1 MSITME
7 ILAPA
12 GGPEQL
18 RAAVRCGA
26 DAVYLGVQGF
36 NARRNAENFDDAS
49 LRDAVAYCHGRGV
62 RVYVTLNTLIT
73 DAEVPSFIAQAR
85 VLADCGVDA
94 AIVQDLGVAELL
106 RTLCPSLH
114 LHASTQMTIHNLA
127 GVRQLESLGFTRAVL
142 ARELSAQ
149 EIALIAR
156 NTQME
161 LEVFVHGA
169 LCMSVSGQC
178 MLSSI
183 IGERSGNRGLC
194 AQPCRL
200 NFQSRSR
207 PYALSLKDLSLIPH
221 LQELRDIGVHS
232 LKIEGRMKRP
242 EYVAAAVTA
251 CRQALDG
258 QTPDMDTLQAV
269 FSRSGFT
276 DGYFT
281 GKRNLSMFGHRRKED
296 VTAAPAV
303 LGPLAAL
310 YRHERACIPV
320 DMQLCLHQG
329 RPASL
334 TVDDGQ
340 YACSVSGDM
349 PQSAQTRPTDTALAR
364 RSLEKTGGT
373 PFFLRKLDCTIQ
385 PGLMLPASSLNAL
398 RKQALDLLLQKR
410 SAPVAHPFSNQPLP
424 APPIYPKRMHP
435 PVLRVRIESAEQLT
449 EALLQAAERVIVPI
463 AVLCEQPDVFARCAD
478 KLVGELP
485 LLVFPGEEEALS
497 AQLARLQSQ
506 GLKAVSV
513 GNLGALYL
521 ARSLGFTLYGNHA
534 FHILNTHA
542 LRVLRRL
549 GVCDAT
555 LSFEMNLRQ
564 AAQLHDAQPCGILG
578 YGYLPLMAMR
588 NCPCKT
594 PGGCGPCD
602 GRPHLVDRTHRR
614 FPVLCQGKQ
623 YSVLLNSVPLVLSD
637 KTIRGMDFMTLYFTI
652 ESPEQCD
659 AVLHAYQTHA
669 VPQQPRTGGLYFREL
684 K

>member
-1 MSITME
+1 MSRTME

-62 RVYVTLNTLIT
+62 RVYVALNTLIT
-73 DAEVPSFIAQAR
+73 DAEVPSFIERAR
-85 VLADCGVDA
+85 MLADCGVDA

-106 RTLCPSLH
+106 RTLCSSLH

-127 GVRQLESLGFTRAVL
+127 GVRQLEALGFTRAVL

-178 MLSSI
+178 MLSSV

-200 NFQSRSR
+200 NFQSGSR

-221 LQELRDIGVHS
+221 LQELHDVGVHS

-251 CRQALDG
+251 CRQALAG
-258 QTPDMDTLQAV
+258 EQPDMDTLQAV

-310 YRHERACIPV
+310 YRHERVCIPV
-320 DMQLCLHQG
+320 RMQLVLRAGQ
-329 RPASL
+329 PASL
-334 TVDDGQ
+334 TVEDGF
-340 YACSVSGDM
+340 YTCTVRGDV
-349 PQSAQTRPTDTALAR
+349 PQAAQSRPTDEALAR

-373 PFFLRKLDCTIQ
+373 PFTLAQLDCSIQ
-385 PGLMLPASSLNAL
+385 PGLMLPASTLNAL

-410 SAPVAHPFSNQPLP
+410 SAPVAHPFSNRPLP
-424 APPIYPKRMHP
+424 APCASPKRMHP
-435 PVLRVRIESAEQLT
+435 PALRVRIESAEQLT

-463 AVLCEQPDVFARCAD
+463 AVLSEQPEVLARCAD

-485 LLVFPGEEEALS
+485 LLVFPGQEEALS
-497 AQLARLQSQ
+497 AQLTRLRSQ

-513 GNLGALYL
+513 GNLGALYI

-534 FHILNTHA
+534 FHILNAHA
-542 LRVLRRL
+542 LRALRRL

-564 AAQLHDAQPCGILG
+564 AASIRDAQPCGILG

-594 PGGCGPCD
+594 PGGCGACD
-602 GRPHLVDRTHRR
+602 GRPHLVDRTRRR

-637 KTIRGMDFMTLYFTI
+637 KTIRGVDFLTLYFTI
-652 ESPEQCD
+652 ESPEHCD
-659 AVLHAYQTHA
+659 AVLRAYQTHA

>member
-1 MSITME
+1 MSSTME

-26 DAVYLGVQGF
+26 DAIYLGVQGF
-36 NARRNAENFDDAS
+36 NARRNAENFDGAA
-49 LRDAVAYCHGRGV
+49 LHDAVRYCHGRGV
-62 RVYVTLNTLIT
+62 RVYVALNTLVT
-73 DAEVPSFIAQAR
+73 DAEIPAFTQTARLIAA
-85 VLADCGVDA
+85 CGVDA
-94 AIVQDLGVAELL
+94 AIVQDLGMADLL
-106 RTLCPSLH
+106 HTLCPSLH

-127 GVRQLESLGFTRAVL
+127 GVRQLEALGFTRAVL

-149 EIALIAR
+149 EIAAIAR
-156 NTQME
+156 QTQME

-178 MLSSI
+178 MLSSV

-200 NFQSRSR
+200 NFRSGDR

-221 LQELRDIGVHS
+221 LEQLRAIGVHS

-251 CRQALDG
+251 CRQALAG
-258 QTPDMDTLQAV
+258 EQPDMDTLQAV

-296 VTAAPAV
+296 VAAAPAV
-303 LGPLAAL
+303 LGSLAAL

-320 DMQLCLHQG
+320 DMQLDFRQG
-329 RPASL
+329 QPASL

-340 YACSVSGDM
+340 YACTVSGDI
-349 PQSAQTRPTDTALAR
+349 PQPAQTRPTDAALAR

-398 RKQALDLLLQKR
+398 RKSALDALLQQR
-410 SAPVAHPFSNQPLP
+410 STPTAHPFWDAAVPVASVPPTRLRPP
-424 APPIYPKRMHP
+424 A
-435 PVLRVRIESAEQLT
+435 LRVRVEQAEQLT
-449 EALLQAAERVIVPI
+449 DSLLHAAERVIIPVP
-463 AVLCEQPDVFARCAD
+463 VLDDHPELLSRCAD
-478 KLVGELP
+478 KLVGEIP
-485 LLVFPGEEEALS
+485 LLVFPGQEEALS
-497 AQLARLQSQ
+497 AQLARLQAQ
-506 GLKAVSV
+506 GLQAVSV
-513 GNLGALYL
+513 GNLGALYI
-521 ARSLGFTLYGNHA
+521 ARSLGLTLYGNHA
-534 FHILNTHA
+534 LHILNAHT

-555 LSFEMNLRQ
+555 LSFEINLRQ
-564 AAQLHDAQPCGILG
+564 AEQIRDIQPCGILG
-578 YGYLPLMAMR
+578 YGYLPLMALR
-588 NCPCKT
+588 NCPCKQAD
-594 PGGCGPCD
+594 GCGTCK
-602 GRPHLVDRTHRR
+602 GRPHLTDRTRR
-614 FPVLCQGKQ
+614 HFPILCQRKQ
-623 YSVLLNSVPLVLSD
+623 YAVLLNSVPLVLSD
-637 KTIRGMDFMTLYFTI
+637 KTIRGVDFLTLYFTI
-652 ESPEQCD
+652 ETPEQCD
-659 AVLHAYQTHA
+659 AVLHAYQTQA
-669 VPQQPRTGGLYFREL
+669 APQQPRTGGLYFREL